1 MRRDWEL
8 VRTILFGVEGLDDI
22 SAVYVPDDLP
32 AALQRATPEEDKA
45 RFFKHYEH
53 VALLVEAGLIEGTN
67 GGTYVL
73 DGSRKRFEVIRPI
86 RLTWQGHEFLD
97 SIRSDQVWNQIQAK
111 TVDKGG
117 ALSFEVIKELAVG
130 FIKSAVNLNG

>member
-8 VRTILFGVEGLDDI
+8 VRTILFGVEELNDI
-22 SAVYVPDDLP
+22 SSVYVPDDLP
-32 AALQRATPEEDKA
+32 AGIQRATSKEDES

-67 GGTYVL
+67 GGTYIL
-73 DGSRKRFEVIRPI
+73 DGSRKRFDVIRPT
-86 RLTWQGHEFLD
+86 RLTWRGHEFLD
-97 SIRSDQVWNQIQAK
+97 SIRSEQVWNQIQAK

-117 ALSFEVIKELAVG
+117 ALTFEVIKELAIG
-130 FIKSAVNLNG
+130 LIKSAVI